1 MVTASGLWGLP
12 GCLIQ
17 EPSCDHRVNP
27 RFGEQGLVTPSNIP
41 KELDWK
47 LDYGR
52 RDLSRGQTWRLLAL
66 SGLSTPGRGGD
77 LTGKC

>member
-1 MVTASGLWGLP
+1 MVTASGFWGLP

-17 EPSCDHRVNP
+17 EPSCDRKVNP

-52 RDLSRGQTWRLLAL
+52 QNLNRGQTWRLPAL